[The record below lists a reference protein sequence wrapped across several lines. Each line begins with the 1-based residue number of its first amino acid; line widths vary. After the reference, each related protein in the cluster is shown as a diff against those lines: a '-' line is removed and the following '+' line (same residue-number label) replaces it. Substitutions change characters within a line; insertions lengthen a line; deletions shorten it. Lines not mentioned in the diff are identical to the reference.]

1 MKARGVFAEDAIMR
15 VNPPAPGQPAGG
27 GRRRN
32 GPITEA
38 HKAQIRLALNT
49 YLKPHLVAA

>member
-15 VNPPAPGQPAGG
+15 VNPPVPGQPAGG
-27 GRRRN
+27 GRRRT
-32 GPITEA
+32 GPLTEA